1 MYTLY
6 SDAVGRILHGT
17 TLEELREKLV
27 NFHLDNRRDPQFGD
41 FIDQAHAVHPLDESE
56 LDEGETQPAPRP
68 LTEDLL
74 IRFARY
80 IWDTPHVK
88 LEDTTTPT
96 TTTLRELATT
106 LHYLWG
112 MDIDIAR
119 ATLRNHIELHE
130 KHTGKSIDEDNIA
143 RADADFLISSIKT
156 ARAAGE
162 LCEIEMAELATATAA
177 YQDVQA
183 TADALRTRRDTAI
196 NAAVAA
202 GASKAAVARVAGI
215 SKQAVAKIVR
225 RAQD

>member
-1 MYTLY
+1 MYTLTSHTGGHLLH
-6 SDAVGRILHGT
+6 SD
-17 TLEELREKLV
+17 TLEELREHLV
-27 NFHLDNRRDPQFGD
+27 HFHFANRKDPQFGD
-41 FIDQAHAVHPLDESE
+41 FIDQAHAVYPLDESE
-56 LDEGETQPAPRP
+56 IDEGETVPEPRP
-68 LTEDLL
+68 LTKDLL
-74 IRFARY
+74 IQLARY
-80 IWDTPHVK
+80 VWNTPDVE
-88 LEDTTTPT
+88 LEETTTPT

-130 KHTGKSIDEDNIA
+130 KHAGKSIDEDTID
-143 RADADFLISSIKT
+143 RRDADFLISSIKT

-162 LCEIEMAELATATAA
+162 LCEIEMTELATATAA

-183 TADALRTRRDTAI
+183 TADALRTRRDDAI

-215 SKQAVAKIVR
+215 SKQAVAKVLR
-225 RAQD
+225 RA

>member
-1 MYTLY
+1 MYTLT
-6 SDAVGRILHGT
+6 SHTGGQLLHST
-17 TLEELREKLV
+17 TLEELREHLIH
-27 NFHLDNRRDPQFGD
+27 FHFANRKDPQFGD

-56 LDEGETQPAPRP
+56 IDEGETLPDPRP

-74 IRFARY
+74 VQLARY
-80 IWDTPHVK
+80 VWDTPDVELK
-88 LEDTTTPT
+88 ETTDIGA
-96 TTTLRELATT
+96 LAET
-106 LHYLWG
+106 LHHMWD

-119 ATLRNHIELHE
+119 ATLRNHIDLCA
-130 KHTGKSIDEDNIA
+130 KSMGKTIDEDTIS
-143 RADADFLISSIKT
+143 RRDADFLISSIKT

-196 NAAVAA
+196 TAAVAA

-215 SKQAVAKIVR
+215 SKQAVAKVVR
-225 RAQD
+225 RA

>member
-1 MYTLY
+1 MEPNT
-6 SDAVGRILHGT
+6 
-17 TLEELREKLV
+17 
-27 NFHLDNRRDPQFGD
+27 
-41 FIDQAHAVHPLDESE
+41 
-56 LDEGETQPAPRP
+56 
-68 LTEDLL
+68 
-74 IRFARY
+74 
-80 IWDTPHVK
+80 
-88 LEDTTTPT
+88 DTTDIGA
-96 TTTLRELATT
+96 LADT

-119 ATLRNHIELHE
+119 ATLRNHIDVCA

-196 NAAVAA
+196 TAAVAA

-215 SKQAVAKIVR
+215 SKQAIAKIVR

>member
-1 MYTLY
+1 MYTLSSPTGGHLLH
-6 SDAVGRILHGT
+6 SD
-17 TLEELREKLV
+17 TLEELREHLV
-27 NFHLDNRRDPQFGD
+27 HFHFANRKDPQFGD
-41 FIDQAHAVHPLDESE
+41 FIDQAHAVYPVDESE
-56 LDEGETQPAPRP
+56 IDEGDTVPAPRP

-74 IRFARY
+74 IRLARY
-80 IWDTPHVK
+80 VWDTPDVE
-88 LEDTTTPT
+88 LEEEDPT
-96 TTTLRELATT
+96 DIAALADT

-130 KHTGKSIDEDNIA
+130 KHTGKSIDEDTID

-215 SKQAVAKIVR
+215 SKQAVAKVVR
-225 RAQD
+225 RG

>member
-6 SDAVGRILHGT
+6 SDAVGRSLHGT
-17 TLEELREKLV
+17 TLEELREQLV
-27 NFHLDNRRDPQFGD
+27 TFHLDNRVDAQFGD

-56 LDEGETQPAPRP
+56 LDEGETLPTPRP

-74 IRFARY
+74 IQLARY
-80 IWDTPHVK
+80 VWDTPDVELK
-88 LEDTTTPT
+88 ETTDIGA
-96 TTTLRELATT
+96 LAET

-119 ATLRNHIELHE
+119 ATLRNHIDLCE
-130 KHTGKSIDEDNIA
+130 KHLGKSIDEDTID
-143 RADADFLISSIKT
+143 RRDADFLISSIKT

-162 LCEIEMAELATATAA
+162 LCEIEMTELATATAA

-196 NAAVAA
+196 TAAVAA

-215 SKQAVAKIVR
+215 SKQAVAKVVR
-225 RAQD
+225 RG

>member
-1 MYTLY
+1 MYTLTSHTGGHLLH
-6 SDAVGRILHGT
+6 SD
-17 TLEELREKLV
+17 TLEELREHLV
-27 NFHLDNRRDPQFGD
+27 HFHFANRKDPQFGD
-41 FIDQAHAVHPLDESE
+41 FIDQAHAVYPVDESE
-56 LDEGETQPAPRP
+56 IDEGETVPEPRP

-74 IRFARY
+74 IQLARHV
-80 IWDTPHVK
+80 WDTPDV
-88 LEDTTTPT
+88 
-96 TTTLRELATT
+96 ELKESTDIDRLADT

-130 KHTGKSIDEDNIA
+130 KHTGKSIDEDTID

-215 SKQAVAKIVR
+215 SKQAVAKVVR
-225 RAQD
+225 RG

>member
-6 SDAVGRILHGT
+6 SDFAGRILHGT

-27 NFHLDNRRDPQFGD
+27 NSHLANRRDPQFGD

-56 LDEGETQPAPRP
+56 LDEGETLPTPRL

-96 TTTLRELATT
+96 TTTLRELADT

-119 ATLRNHIELHE
+119 ATLRNHIDVCA

-183 TADALRTRRDTAI
+183 TADALRTRRDNAI
-196 NAAVAA
+196 NAAVSA
-202 GASKAAVARVAGI
+202 GASKSAVARVAGI
-215 SKQAVAKIVR
+215 SKQAIAKIVR

>member
-6 SDAVGRILHGT
+6 SDAIGRSLHGT
-17 TLEELREKLV
+17 TLEELREQLV

-56 LDEGETQPAPRP
+56 LDEGETMPAPRP

-74 IRFARY
+74 IRLAHY

-88 LEDTTTPT
+88 LEETTDID
-96 TTTLRELATT
+96 RLADT

-130 KHTGKSIDEDNIA
+130 KHTGKSIDENNIY
-143 RADADFLISSIKT
+143 RRDADFLISSIKT

-183 TADALRTRRDTAI
+183 TADALRTRRDNAI

-215 SKQAVAKIVR
+215 SKQAVAKVLR
-225 RAQD
+225 RG